1 MISNELMWFA
11 GVALTALLAQRA
23 QNNSLAKRL
32 EDGILKRL
40 DTQEKRLD
48 NHDDALDDV
57 RLKVNTLE
65 TVCKLRQSPRGGE
78 SSYQGA

>member
-1 MISNELMWFA
+1 MSNELMWFA
-11 GVALTALLAQRA
+11 GVALTALLAQRT

-40 DTQEKRLD
+40 DTQERRLD

-65 TVCKLRQSPRGGE
+65 TVCKLRQTPREGGL
-78 SSYQGA
+78 YQSI